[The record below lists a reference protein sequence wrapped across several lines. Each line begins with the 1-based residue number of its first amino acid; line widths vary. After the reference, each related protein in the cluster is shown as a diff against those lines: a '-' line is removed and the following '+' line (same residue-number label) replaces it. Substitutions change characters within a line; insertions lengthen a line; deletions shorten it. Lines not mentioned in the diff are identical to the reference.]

1 MVDAIA
7 RDRRRLLPTVALL
20 EGEYGQRDI
29 AMGVPCVL
37 SGQGMEQVLE
47 LDMLTEEMAM
57 FEASARAVQRDINKM
72 PG

>member
-1 MVDAIA
+1 
-7 RDRRRLLPTVALL
+7 
-20 EGEYGQRDI
+20 
-29 AMGVPCVL
+29 
-37 SGQGMEQVLE
+37 MEQVLE